1 MARLSE
7 VMASVASLSPVLVSV
22 TVALRLLKMLSNAN

>member
-1 MARLSE
+1 
-7 VMASVASLSPVLVSV
+7 VASLSPVLVSV